1 MLGRACAGDGVI
13 RGPDEPEPRWANA
26 LHCPYA
32 SDGASYPPF
41 SPESEARV
49 RRALRL
55 LPLPLSI
62 AICLPAMADEKPLNW
77 GLCPVADVLPV
88 FEEAPKADKDAA
100 ATRDQ
105 QPTDIEGN
113 QLFGT
118 ATVPQYQGNVTLKR
132 GDQFLGTDHLS
143 FDTESGNY
151 IAEGN
156 VRYQDSSFRMVAQ
169 RAEGNQESDTHKISD
184 IQYQLVDRRGH
195 GGAESVDLQGAVGQ
209 MHRSTYTTCDPSQ
222 PIWKL
227 SAPQIEV
234 DNDEGFGTARN
245 AVLRIGKVPVL
256 WAPYFKFPIDDRRQ
270 TGLLYPEIGL
280 SGRNGFDYAQPI
292 YFNLAPNYDDTLTPR
307 YMSKRG
313 FMLDNEFR
321 YLYDGGRGELQTA
334 YLPNDKLRDKDRGQ
348 VQYEGYHNIN
358 THWQARANLAWVSD
372 ERYMEDFSSK
382 LIGVTT
388 STLQSQ
394 IGIYG
399 TGETWTAGLMAD
411 RWQLTD
417 YTLTE
422 ASLPYARQPRAFFTW
437 DKPVLSWL
445 ETGVYAEAVRFTHD
459 DVDQKIIDADGEYVR
474 NGVVTPY
481 FNGSRLDVKP
491 YVTLPFAGAAWY
503 VTPTLAYRYTGYEL
517 DRGLAQQTRL
527 QALRDAGIDP
537 ATATPEQLLG
547 DTSPHRSMPIV
558 SLDAGMFFDRE
569 TEIGGKSFLHTLEP
583 RLFYLRTPYRDQSD
597 LPIFDTRDFTFSWG
611 QLFRDSRYTG
621 ADRQND
627 ANQLTM
633 ALSTRFID
641 QDTGRERFSG
651 SIGQI
656 LYFDDSRVTLP
667 NQAAVVEQGKSAW
680 IADANY
686 AINDRWNLGATYQW
700 DPKLKRE
707 DLASVRARY
716 LMSNDGIVNL
726 TYRYRVAPGA
736 SANATKAERTLLE
749 QADLSFLYPI
759 NERWS
764 LVGRYYY
771 SIQDKEPLE
780 IIGGVQWDSCCLA
793 VRALARRYVR
803 NREGEMNNSFQIEF
817 VLKGLSSIGQNTD
830 RTLRRAILGY
840 YRDDLYLVPPSN
852 TGAARD
858 DYDPNQIP

>member
-1 MLGRACAGDGVI
+1 M
-13 RGPDEPEPRWANA
+13 
-26 LHCPYA
+26 
-32 SDGASYPPF
+32 
-41 SPESEARV
+41 

-62 AICLPAMADEKPLNW
+62 AICLPALADDKPVNW
-77 GLCPVADVLPV
+77 GLCPVTDVLPV
-88 FEEAPKADKDAA
+88 FDDAPKADKAAA

-105 QPTDIEGN
+105 QPTDIEGD
-113 QLFGT
+113 QLTGT
-118 ATVPQYQGNVTLKR
+118 SVVPNYQGNVALKR
-132 GDQFLGTDHLS
+132 GDQFLGTDNLS

-156 VRYQDSSFRMVAQ
+156 VRYQDSSIRMKAR

-184 IQYQLVDRRGH
+184 IQYQLVSRRGN
-195 GGAESVDLQGAVGQ
+195 GGAESIDLQGAVGQ

-222 PIWKL
+222 PVWKL

-234 DNDEGFGTARN
+234 DNDAGFGTARN
-245 AVLRIGKVPVL
+245 AVLRIGKVPIL

-270 TGLLYPEIGL
+270 TGLLYPQVGL
-280 SGRNGFDYAQPI
+280 SGRNGFDYTQPI
-292 YFNLAPNYDDTLTPR
+292 YLNLAPNFDDALMPR

-321 YLYDGGRGELQTA
+321 YLYDGGRGELLTA
-334 YLPNDKLRDKDRGQ
+334 YLPNDKLRDKDRGR
-348 VQYEGYHNIN
+348 VEFSGYHNIN
-358 THWQARANLAWVSD
+358 ANWQARASLAWVSD
-372 ERYMEDFSSK
+372 ERYLEDFSNR
-382 LIGVTT
+382 LLGVTT
-388 STLQSQ
+388 SNLQSQ

-399 TGETWTAGLMAD
+399 TGENWTGGLMAD
-411 RWQLTD
+411 YWQLTD

-422 ASLPYARQPRAFFTW
+422 ASLPYARQPRLFVNW
-437 DKPVLSWL
+437 DKPLLPWL
-445 ETGVYAEAVRFTHD
+445 ETGVYAEAVNFTHL
-459 DVDQKIIDADGEYVR
+459 DVHEKFGADQEYERTGVSRSMDG
-474 NGVVTPY
+474 
-481 FNGSRLDVKP
+481 GSRLDVKP
-491 YVTLPFAGAAWY
+491 YVSMPFSGAAWY
-503 VTPTLAYRYTGYEL
+503 VTPTLAYRYTGYDLE
-517 DRGLAQQTRL
+517 RGLADSIRRSQL
-527 QALRDAGIDP
+527 
-537 ATATPEQLLG
+537 TPEQLAVATPDQLRG
-547 DTSPHRSMPIV
+547 NTSPSRSLPIGTI
-558 SLDAGMFFDRE
+558 DAGLFFDRE
-569 TEIGGKSFLHTLEP
+569 TKIGDTRFLHTLEP

-597 LPIFDTRDFTFSWG
+597 LPVFDTRDFTFSWG
-611 QLFRDSRYTG
+611 QLFRDSRYSG

-633 ALSTRFID
+633 AVSTRFID
-641 QDTGRERFSG
+641 QDTGKERFSG

-656 LYFDDSRVTLP
+656 LYFDDSRVTLNSSETP
-667 NQAAVVEQGKSAW
+667 VEQGKSAW
-680 IADANY
+680 IADTNY
-686 AINDRWNLGATYQW
+686 MINDRWTLGATYQW
-700 DPKLKRE
+700 DPKYKRE

-726 TYRYRVAPGA
+726 TYRSRLNPQA
-736 SANATKAERTLLE
+736 STTATRRDRTLLE
-749 QADLSFLYPI
+749 QADLSFLYPL

-771 SIQDKEPLE
+771 SIQDRAPLE

-793 VRALARRYVR
+793 VRAIARRYVR
-803 NREGEMNNSFQIEF
+803 NREGELNNSFQIEF

>member
-1 MLGRACAGDGVI
+1 M
-13 RGPDEPEPRWANA
+13 
-26 LHCPYA
+26 
-32 SDGASYPPF
+32 
-41 SPESEARV
+41 

-62 AICLPAMADEKPLNW
+62 AICLPALADEKPVSW
-77 GLCPVADVLPV
+77 GLCPATDVLPV
-88 FEEAPKADKDAA
+88 FNDAPQADKAAA

-105 QPTDIEGN
+105 QPTDIEGD
-113 QLFGT
+113 QLTGT
-118 ATVPQYQGNVTLKR
+118 STVPQYQGNVALKR

-156 VRYQDSSFRMVAQ
+156 VRYQDSSIRMVAK
-169 RAEGNQESDTHKISD
+169 RAEGNQEADTHKISD
-184 IQYQLVDRRGH
+184 IQYQLVSRRGN
-195 GGAESVDLQGAVGQ
+195 GGAESIDLQGAVGQ

-222 PIWKL
+222 PVWKL

-270 TGLLYPEIGL
+270 TGLLYPQLGL
-280 SGRNGFDYAQPI
+280 SGRNGFDYTQPI
-292 YFNLAPNYDDTLTPR
+292 YLNLAPNYDDTLMPR

-321 YLYDGGRGELQTA
+321 YLYDGGRGELLTA
-334 YLPNDKLRDKDRGQ
+334 YLPNDKLRDKDRGR
-348 VQYEGYHNIN
+348 VEYTGYHNVN
-358 THWQARANLAWVSD
+358 AQWQARASLAWVSD
-372 ERYMEDFSSK
+372 ERYVEDFSNR
-382 LIGVTT
+382 LLGVTT
-388 STLQSQ
+388 SNLQSQ

-399 TGETWTAGLMAD
+399 TGENWTGGLMAD
-411 RWQLTD
+411 YWQLTD

-422 ASLPYARQPRAFFTW
+422 DALPYARQPRAFFTW
-437 DKPVLSWL
+437 DKPLLPWL
-445 ETGVYAEAVRFTHD
+445 EAGVYAEAVRFTHD
-459 DVDQKIIDADGEYVR
+459 DNRRKIIDADGEYIR
-474 NGVVTPY
+474 SGVVDPR
-481 FNGSRLDVKP
+481 FNGSRLDIKP
-491 YVTLPFAGAAWY
+491 YVSMPFSGAAWY
-503 VTPTLAYRYTGYEL
+503 VTPTVAWRYTAYDLE
-517 DRGLAQQTRL
+517 RGLADDIRRSQLTPEQL
-527 QALRDAGIDP
+527 AV
-537 ATATPEQLLG
+537 ATPEQLRG
-547 DTSPHRSMPIV
+547 NTSPSRSLPIGTI
-558 SLDAGMFFDRE
+558 DAGLFFDRE
-569 TEIGGKSFLHTLEP
+569 TTIGGTRFLHTLEP

-597 LPIFDTRDFTFSWG
+597 LPVFDTRDFTFSWG
-611 QLFRDSRYTG
+611 QLFRDSRYSG

-641 QDTGRERFSG
+641 QETGKERFSG

-656 LYFDDSRVTLP
+656 LYFDDSRVTLNSSETP
-667 NQAAVVEQGKSAW
+667 VEKGKSAW
-680 IADANY
+680 VADGNY
-686 AINDRWNLGATYQW
+686 AINDRWTLGATYQW
-700 DPKLKRE
+700 DPKYKRE

-716 LMSNDGIVNL
+716 LMSNDGIINL
-726 TYRYRVAPGA
+726 SYRSRLNPQA
-736 SANATKAERTLLE
+736 SNTTTRFDRTLLE

-771 SIQDKEPLE
+771 SIKDSAPLE

-793 VRALARRYVR
+793 VRAVARRYVR
-803 NREGEMNNSFQIEF
+803 NREGDLNNSFQIEF

-852 TGAARD
+852 TGASRD

>member
-1 MLGRACAGDGVI
+1 
-13 RGPDEPEPRWANA
+13 
-26 LHCPYA
+26 
-32 SDGASYPPF
+32 
-41 SPESEARV
+41 
-49 RRALRL
+49 
-55 LPLPLSI
+55 
-62 AICLPAMADEKPLNW
+62 MADDKPLNW
-77 GLCPVADVLPV
+77 GLCPVTDVLPA
-88 FEEAPKADKDAA
+88 FEEAPPADKETA

-118 ATVPQYQGNVTLKR
+118 TTVPQYQGDVTLKR

-151 IAEGN
+151 VAEGN
-156 VRYQDSSFRMVAQ
+156 VRYQDSSIRMVAQ

-184 IQYQLVDRRGH
+184 IQYQLVSRRGH
-195 GGAESVDLQGAVGQ
+195 GDADSIDLQGAVGQ

-245 AVLRIGKVPVL
+245 AVLRIGRVPVL

-270 TGLLYPEIGL
+270 TGLLYPELGL

-348 VQYEGYHNIN
+348 VQYQGYHNIN
-358 THWQARANLAWVSD
+358 RNWQARASMAWVSD

-394 IGIYG
+394 IGVYG
-399 TGETWTAGLMAD
+399 TGENWSGGLMAD
-411 RWQLTD
+411 YWQLTD

-422 ASLPYARQPRAFFTW
+422 ASLPYARQPRAFFNW
-437 DKPVLSWL
+437 DKPLLPWL
-445 ETGVYAEAVRFTHD
+445 ETGVYAEAVHFTHD
-459 DVDQKIIDADGEYVR
+459 DVPLKELLPDGDYVR
-474 NGVVTPY
+474 TGQVTPY

-491 YVTLPFAGAAWY
+491 YVSLPFAGAAWY

-517 DRGLAQQTRL
+517 DRGLADQTRL
-527 QALRDAGIDP
+527 LALRDAGITNP
-537 ATATPEQLLG
+537 TPEQLVG
-547 DTSPHRSMPIV
+547 DTSPHRAMPIA
-558 SLDAGMFFDRE
+558 SLDAGLFFDRE
-569 TEIGGKSFLHTLEP
+569 TEIGGKSYLHTLEP

-641 QDTGRERFSG
+641 QTTGRERFSG

-656 LYFDDSRVTLP
+656 LYFDDSRVSVP
-667 NQAAVVEQGKSAW
+667 GVASQVEKGKSAW

-700 DPKLKRE
+700 DPKYKRQ

-716 LMSNDGIVNL
+716 LMSNDGIVNIS
-726 TYRYRVAPGA
+726 YRYRVNAAAPLDA
-736 SANATKAERTLLE
+736 SKKDRTLLE

-771 SIQDKEPLE
+771 SIQDNSPLE

-852 TGAARD
+852 TGADRD
-858 DYDPNQIP
+858 DYDPNEIP

>member
-1 MLGRACAGDGVI
+1 M
-13 RGPDEPEPRWANA
+13 
-26 LHCPYA
+26 
-32 SDGASYPPF
+32 
-41 SPESEARV
+41 

-62 AICLPAMADEKPLNW
+62 AICLPALADDKPVNW
-77 GLCPVADVLPV
+77 GLCPVTDVLPV
-88 FEEAPKADKDAA
+88 FDDAPKADKAAA

-105 QPTDIEGN
+105 QPTDIEGD
-113 QLFGT
+113 QLTGT
-118 ATVPQYQGNVTLKR
+118 SVVPNYQGNVALKR
-132 GDQFLGTDHLS
+132 GDQFLGTDNLS

-156 VRYQDSSFRMVAQ
+156 VRYQDSSIRMKAR

-184 IQYQLVDRRGH
+184 IQYQLVSRRGN
-195 GGAESVDLQGAVGQ
+195 GGAESIDLQGAVGQ

-222 PIWKL
+222 PVWKL

-234 DNDEGFGTARN
+234 DNDAGFGTARN
-245 AVLRIGKVPVL
+245 AVLRIGKVPIL

-270 TGLLYPEIGL
+270 TGLLYPQVGL
-280 SGRNGFDYAQPI
+280 SGRNGFDYTQPI
-292 YFNLAPNYDDTLTPR
+292 YLNLAPNFDDTLMPR

-321 YLYDGGRGELQTA
+321 YLYDGGRGELLTA
-334 YLPNDKLRDKDRGQ
+334 YLPNDKLRDKDRGR
-348 VQYEGYHNIN
+348 VEFSGYHNIN
-358 THWQARANLAWVSD
+358 ANWQARASLAWVSD
-372 ERYMEDFSSK
+372 ERYLEDFSNR
-382 LIGVTT
+382 LLGVTT
-388 STLQSQ
+388 SNLQSQ

-399 TGETWTAGLMAD
+399 TGENWTGGLMAD
-411 RWQLTD
+411 YWQLTD

-422 ASLPYARQPRAFFTW
+422 ASLPYARQPRLFVNW
-437 DKPVLSWL
+437 DKPLLPWL
-445 ETGVYAEAVRFTHD
+445 ETGVYAEAVNFTHL
-459 DVDQKIIDADGEYVR
+459 DVHEKFGADQEYERTGVSRSMDG
-474 NGVVTPY
+474 
-481 FNGSRLDVKP
+481 GSRLDVKP
-491 YVTLPFAGAAWY
+491 YVSMPFSGAAWY
-503 VTPTLAYRYTGYEL
+503 VTPTLAYRYTGYDLE
-517 DRGLAQQTRL
+517 RGLADDIRRQNL
-527 QALRDAGIDP
+527 IAAGIDP
-537 ATATPEQLLG
+537 ATATPDQLRG
-547 DTSPHRSMPIV
+547 NTSPSRSLPIGTI
-558 SLDAGMFFDRE
+558 DAGLFFDRE
-569 TEIGGKSFLHTLEP
+569 TKIGDTRFLHTLEP

-597 LPIFDTRDFTFSWG
+597 LPVFDTRDFTFSWG
-611 QLFRDSRYTG
+611 QLFRDSRYSG

-633 ALSTRFID
+633 AVSTRFID
-641 QDTGRERFSG
+641 QDTGKERFSG

-656 LYFDDSRVTLP
+656 LYFDDSRVTLNSSETP
-667 NQAAVVEQGKSAW
+667 VEQGKTAW
-680 IADANY
+680 IADTNY
-686 AINDRWNLGATYQW
+686 MINDRWTLGATYQW
-700 DPKLKRE
+700 DPKYKRE

-726 TYRYRVAPGA
+726 TYRSRLNPQA
-736 SANATKAERTLLE
+736 STTATRRDRTLLE
-749 QADLSFLYPI
+749 QADLSFLYPL

-771 SIQDKEPLE
+771 SIQDRAPLE

-793 VRALARRYVR
+793 VRAIARRYVR
-803 NREGEMNNSFQIEF
+803 NREGELNNSFQIEF

>member
-1 MLGRACAGDGVI
+1 
-13 RGPDEPEPRWANA
+13 
-26 LHCPYA
+26 
-32 SDGASYPPF
+32 
-41 SPESEARV
+41 V

-62 AICLPAMADEKPLNW
+62 AICLPALADDKPVNW
-77 GLCPVADVLPV
+77 GLCPVTDVLPV
-88 FEEAPKADKDAA
+88 FDDAPKADKAAA

-105 QPTDIEGN
+105 QPTDIEGD
-113 QLFGT
+113 QLTGT
-118 ATVPQYQGNVTLKR
+118 SVVPNYQGNVALKR
-132 GDQFLGTDHLS
+132 GDQFLGTDNLS

-156 VRYQDSSFRMVAQ
+156 VRYQDSSIRMKAR

-184 IQYQLVDRRGH
+184 IQYQLVSRRGN
-195 GGAESVDLQGAVGQ
+195 GGAESIDLQGAVGQ

-222 PIWKL
+222 PVWKL

-234 DNDEGFGTARN
+234 DNDAGFGTARN

-270 TGLLYPEIGL
+270 TGLLYPQIGL
-280 SGRNGFDYAQPI
+280 SGRNGFDYTQPI
-292 YFNLAPNYDDTLTPR
+292 YLNLAPNFDDTLMPR

-321 YLYDGGRGELQTA
+321 YLYDGGRGELLTA
-334 YLPNDKLRDKDRGQ
+334 YLPNDKLRDKDRGR
-348 VQYEGYHNIN
+348 VEFSGYHNIN
-358 THWQARANLAWVSD
+358 ANWQARASLAWVSD
-372 ERYMEDFSSK
+372 ERYLEDFSNR
-382 LIGVTT
+382 LLGVTT
-388 STLQSQ
+388 SNLQSQ
-394 IGIYG
+394 IGLYG
-399 TGETWTAGLMAD
+399 TGENWTGGLMAD
-411 RWQLTD
+411 YWQLTD

-422 ASLPYARQPRAFFTW
+422 SSLPYARQPRLFVNW
-437 DKPVLSWL
+437 DKPLLPWL
-445 ETGVYAEAVRFTHD
+445 ETGVYAEAVNFTHL
-459 DVDQKIIDADGEYVR
+459 DVHEKFGADQEYERTGVSRSMDG
-474 NGVVTPY
+474 
-481 FNGSRLDVKP
+481 GSRLDVKP
-491 YVTLPFAGAAWY
+491 YVSMPFSGAAWY
-503 VTPTLAYRYTGYEL
+503 VTPTLAYRYTAYDLE
-517 DRGLAQQTRL
+517 RGLADSIRRQNL
-527 QALRDAGIDP
+527 IAAGIDP
-537 ATATPEQLLG
+537 ATATADQLRG
-547 DTSPHRSMPIV
+547 NTSPSRSLPIGTI
-558 SLDAGMFFDRE
+558 DAGLFFDRE
-569 TEIGGKSFLHTLEP
+569 TTIGDTRFLHTLEP

-597 LPIFDTRDFTFSWG
+597 LPVFDTRDFTFSWG
-611 QLFRDSRYTG
+611 QLFRDSRYSG

-627 ANQLTM
+627 ANQLTL

-641 QDTGRERFSG
+641 QDTGKERFSG

-656 LYFDDSRVTLP
+656 LYFDDSRVTLNSVETP
-667 NQAAVVEQGKSAW
+667 VEQGKSAW
-680 IADANY
+680 IADTNY
-686 AINDRWNLGATYQW
+686 MINDRWTLGATYQW
-700 DPKLKRE
+700 DPKYKRE

-726 TYRYRVAPGA
+726 TYRSRLNPQA
-736 SANATKAERTLLE
+736 STTATRRDRTLLE
-749 QADLSFLYPI
+749 QADLSFLYPL

-771 SIQDKEPLE
+771 SIQDRAPLE

-793 VRALARRYVR
+793 VRAIARRYVR
-803 NREGEMNNSFQIEF
+803 NREGELNNSFQIEF

>member
-1 MLGRACAGDGVI
+1 
-13 RGPDEPEPRWANA
+13 
-26 LHCPYA
+26 
-32 SDGASYPPF
+32 
-41 SPESEARV
+41 
-49 RRALRL
+49 
-55 LPLPLSI
+55 
-62 AICLPAMADEKPLNW
+62 MADEKPVNW
-77 GLCPVADVLPV
+77 GLCPVTDVLPA
-88 FEEAPKADKDAA
+88 FQDAPAADKAA
-100 ATRDQ
+100 AETRDQ
-105 QPTDIEGN
+105 QPTDIEGDT
-113 QLFGT
+113 LSGT
-118 ATVPQYQGNVTLKR
+118 STVPQYQGNVALKR

-156 VRYQDSSFRMVAQ
+156 VRYQDASIRMTAK
-169 RAEGNQESDTHKISD
+169 RAEGNQEADTHKISD
-184 IQYQLVDRRGH
+184 IQYQLVSRRGH
-195 GGAESVDLQGAVGQ
+195 GGADSIDLQGSVGQ

-222 PIWKL
+222 PVWKL

-270 TGLLYPEIGL
+270 TGLLYPQLGL

-313 FMLDNEFR
+313 LMLDNEFR

-348 VQYEGYHNIN
+348 VEYQGYHNLN
-358 THWQARANLAWVSD
+358 PTWQARANIAWVTD
-372 ERYMEDFSSK
+372 ERYTEDFSSK
-382 LIGVTT
+382 LLGVTT
-388 STLQSQ
+388 TVLQSQ
-394 IGIYG
+394 VGIYG
-399 TGETWTAGLMAD
+399 TGENWSGGLMAD
-411 RWQLTD
+411 YWQLTD

-422 ASLPYARQPRAFFTW
+422 ASLPYARQPRLFGTW
-437 DKPVLSWL
+437 DEPLLPWL
-445 ETGVYAEAVRFTHD
+445 EVGVYAEAVHFTHD
-459 DVDQKIIDADGEYVR
+459 DVDGKWGIEQDFAP

-481 FNGSRLDVKP
+481 YNGSRVDIKP
-491 YVTLPFAGAAWY
+491 YVSLPFAGASWY

-517 DRGLAQQTRL
+517 DRGLADQTRL
-527 QALRDAGIDP
+527 QAIYTAGLNP
-537 ATATPEQLLG
+537 ATMTPEELRG
-547 DTSPHRSMPIV
+547 NTSPHRSVPIA

-569 TEIGGKSFLHTLEP
+569 TTIGGKGYLHTLEP

-641 QDTGRERFSG
+641 QTTGRERFSG

-667 NQAAVVEQGKSAW
+667 YQAAQIEQGKSAW

-700 DPKLKRE
+700 DPKYKRE

-726 TYRYRVAPGA
+726 TYRHRLNSAAPA
-736 SANATKAERTLLE
+736 TATKEERTLLE
-749 QADLSFLYPI
+749 QVDLSFLYPI
-759 NERWS
+759 NATWS
-764 LVGRYYY
+764 VVGRYYY
-771 SIQDKEPLE
+771 SLEDKAPLE

-803 NREGEMNNSFQIEF
+803 NREGELNNSFQIEF

-840 YRDDLYLVPPSN
+840 YRDDLYLVPPST
-852 TGAARD
+852 TGAPTRD
-858 DYDPNQIP
+858 DYDPNLIP

>member
-1 MLGRACAGDGVI
+1 M
-13 RGPDEPEPRWANA
+13 
-26 LHCPYA
+26 
-32 SDGASYPPF
+32 
-41 SPESEARV
+41 

-62 AICLPAMADEKPLNW
+62 AICLPALADDKPVNW
-77 GLCPVADVLPV
+77 GLCPVTDVLPV
-88 FEEAPKADKDAA
+88 FDDAPKADKAAA

-105 QPTDIEGN
+105 QPTDIEGD
-113 QLFGT
+113 QLTGT
-118 ATVPQYQGNVTLKR
+118 SVVPNYQGNVALKR
-132 GDQFLGTDHLS
+132 GDQFLGTDNLS

-156 VRYQDSSFRMVAQ
+156 VRYQDSSIRMKAR

-184 IQYQLVDRRGH
+184 IQYQLVSRRGN
-195 GGAESVDLQGAVGQ
+195 GGAESIDLQGAVGQ

-222 PIWKL
+222 PVWKL

-234 DNDEGFGTARN
+234 DNDAGFGTARN

-270 TGLLYPEIGL
+270 TGLLYPQIGL
-280 SGRNGFDYAQPI
+280 SGRNGFDYTQPI
-292 YFNLAPNYDDTLTPR
+292 YLNLAPNFDDTLMPR

-321 YLYDGGRGELQTA
+321 YLYDGGRGELLTA
-334 YLPNDKLRDKDRGQ
+334 YLPNDKLRDKDRGR
-348 VQYEGYHNIN
+348 VEFSGYHNIN
-358 THWQARANLAWVSD
+358 ANWQARASLAWVSD
-372 ERYMEDFSSK
+372 ERYLEDFSNR
-382 LIGVTT
+382 LLGVTT
-388 STLQSQ
+388 SNLQSQ
-394 IGIYG
+394 IGLYG
-399 TGETWTAGLMAD
+399 TGENWTGGLMAD
-411 RWQLTD
+411 YWQLTD

-422 ASLPYARQPRAFFTW
+422 SSLPYARQPRLFVNW
-437 DKPVLSWL
+437 DKPLLPWL
-445 ETGVYAEAVRFTHD
+445 ETGVYAEAVNFTHL
-459 DVDQKIIDADGEYVR
+459 DVHEKFGADQEYERTGVSRSMDG
-474 NGVVTPY
+474 
-481 FNGSRLDVKP
+481 GSRLDVKP
-491 YVTLPFAGAAWY
+491 YVSMPFSGAAWY
-503 VTPTLAYRYTGYEL
+503 VTPTLAYRYTGYDLE
-517 DRGLAQQTRL
+517 RGLADSIRRNQL
-527 QALRDAGIDP
+527 
-537 ATATPEQLLG
+537 TPEQLAVATPDQLRG
-547 DTSPHRSMPIV
+547 NTSPSRSLPIGTI
-558 SLDAGMFFDRE
+558 DAGLFFDRE
-569 TEIGGKSFLHTLEP
+569 TTIGDTRFLHTLEP

-597 LPIFDTRDFTFSWG
+597 LPVFDTRDFTFSWG
-611 QLFRDSRYTG
+611 QLFRDSRYSG

-627 ANQLTM
+627 ANQLTL

-641 QDTGRERFSG
+641 QDTGKERFSG

-656 LYFDDSRVTLP
+656 LYFDDSRVTLNSVETP
-667 NQAAVVEQGKSAW
+667 VEQGKSAW
-680 IADANY
+680 IADTNY
-686 AINDRWNLGATYQW
+686 MINDRWTLGATYQW
-700 DPKLKRE
+700 DPKYKRE

-726 TYRYRVAPGA
+726 TYRSRLNPQA
-736 SANATKAERTLLE
+736 STTATRRDRTLLE
-749 QADLSFLYPI
+749 QADLSFLYPL

-771 SIQDKEPLE
+771 SIQDRAPLE

-793 VRALARRYVR
+793 VRAIARRYVR
-803 NREGEMNNSFQIEF
+803 NREGELNNSFQIEF

>member
-1 MLGRACAGDGVI
+1 M
-13 RGPDEPEPRWANA
+13 
-26 LHCPYA
+26 
-32 SDGASYPPF
+32 
-41 SPESEARV
+41 

-62 AICLPAMADEKPLNW
+62 AICLPALADDKPVNW
-77 GLCPVADVLPV
+77 GLCPVTDVLPV
-88 FEEAPKADKDAA
+88 FDDAPKADKAAA

-105 QPTDIEGN
+105 QPTDIEGD
-113 QLFGT
+113 QLTGT
-118 ATVPQYQGNVTLKR
+118 SVVPNYQGNVALKR
-132 GDQFLGTDHLS
+132 GDQFLGTDNLS

-156 VRYQDSSFRMVAQ
+156 VRYQDSSIRMKAK

-184 IQYQLVDRRGH
+184 IQYQLVSRRGN
-195 GGAESVDLQGAVGQ
+195 GGAESIDLQGAVGQ

-222 PIWKL
+222 PVWKL

-234 DNDEGFGTARN
+234 DNDAGFGTARN

-270 TGLLYPEIGL
+270 TGLLYPQVGL
-280 SGRNGFDYAQPI
+280 SGRNGFDYTQPI
-292 YFNLAPNYDDTLTPR
+292 YLNLAPNFDDTLMPR

-321 YLYDGGRGELQTA
+321 YLYDGGRGELLTA
-334 YLPNDKLRDKDRGQ
+334 YLPNDKLRDKDRGR
-348 VQYEGYHNIN
+348 VEFGGYHNIN
-358 THWQARANLAWVSD
+358 ANWQARASLAWVSD
-372 ERYMEDFSSK
+372 ERYLEDFSNR
-382 LIGVTT
+382 LLGVTT
-388 STLQSQ
+388 SNLQSQ

-399 TGETWTAGLMAD
+399 TGENWTGGLMAD
-411 RWQLTD
+411 YWQLTD

-422 ASLPYARQPRAFFTW
+422 SSLPYARQPRLFVNW
-437 DKPVLSWL
+437 DKPLLPWL
-445 ETGVYAEAVRFTHD
+445 ETGVYAEAVNFTHL
-459 DVDQKIIDADGEYVR
+459 DVHGKIIDAEGEYVR
-474 NGVVTPY
+474 DGLPPTRMDG
-481 FNGSRLDVKP
+481 GSRIDIKP
-491 YVTLPFAGAAWY
+491 YVSMPFSGAAWY
-503 VTPTLAYRYTGYEL
+503 VTPTLAYRYTGYDLE
-517 DRGLAQQTRL
+517 RGLADSIRRSQL
-527 QALRDAGIDP
+527 
-537 ATATPEQLLG
+537 TPEQLAVATPDQLRG
-547 DTSPHRSMPIV
+547 NTSPSRSLPIGTI
-558 SLDAGMFFDRE
+558 DAGLFFDRE
-569 TEIGGKSFLHTLEP
+569 TTIGGTRFLHTLEP

-597 LPIFDTRDFTFSWG
+597 LPVFDTRDFTFSWG
-611 QLFRDSRYTG
+611 QLFRDSRYSG

-633 ALSTRFID
+633 AVSTRFID
-641 QDTGRERFSG
+641 QDSGKERFSG

-656 LYFDDSRVTLP
+656 LYFDDSRVTLNSSETP
-667 NQAAVVEQGKSAW
+667 VEQGKSAW
-680 IADANY
+680 IADTNY
-686 AINDRWNLGATYQW
+686 MINDRWTLGATYQW
-700 DPKLKRE
+700 DPKYKRE

-726 TYRYRVAPGA
+726 TYRSRLNPQA
-736 SANATKAERTLLE
+736 STTATRRDRTLLE
-749 QADLSFLYPI
+749 QADLSFLYPL

-771 SIQDKEPLE
+771 SIQDRAPLE

-793 VRALARRYVR
+793 VRAIARRYVR
-803 NREGEMNNSFQIEF
+803 NREGELNNSFQIEF

>member
-1 MLGRACAGDGVI
+1 M
-13 RGPDEPEPRWANA
+13 
-26 LHCPYA
+26 
-32 SDGASYPPF
+32 
-41 SPESEARV
+41 

-62 AICLPAMADEKPLNW
+62 AICLPALADDKPVNW
-77 GLCPVADVLPV
+77 GLCPVTDVLPV
-88 FEEAPKADKDAA
+88 FDDAPKADKAAA

-105 QPTDIEGN
+105 QPTDIEGD
-113 QLFGT
+113 QLTGT
-118 ATVPQYQGNVTLKR
+118 SVVPNYQGNVALKR
-132 GDQFLGTDHLS
+132 GDQFLGTDNLS

-156 VRYQDSSFRMVAQ
+156 VRYQDSSIRMKAK

-184 IQYQLVDRRGH
+184 IQYQLVSRRGN
-195 GGAESVDLQGAVGQ
+195 GGAESIDLQGAVGQ

-222 PIWKL
+222 PVWKL

-234 DNDEGFGTARN
+234 DNDAGFGTARN

-270 TGLLYPEIGL
+270 TGLLYPQVGL
-280 SGRNGFDYAQPI
+280 SGRNGFDYTQPI
-292 YFNLAPNYDDTLTPR
+292 YLNLAPNFDDTLMPR

-321 YLYDGGRGELQTA
+321 YLYDGGRGELLTA
-334 YLPNDKLRDKDRGQ
+334 YLPNDKLRDKDRGR
-348 VQYEGYHNIN
+348 VEFGGYHNIN
-358 THWQARANLAWVSD
+358 ANWQARASLAWVSD
-372 ERYMEDFSSK
+372 ERYLEDFSNR
-382 LIGVTT
+382 LLGVTT
-388 STLQSQ
+388 SNLQSQ

-399 TGETWTAGLMAD
+399 TGENWTGGLMAD
-411 RWQLTD
+411 YWQLTD

-422 ASLPYARQPRAFFTW
+422 ASLPYARQPRLFVNW
-437 DKPVLSWL
+437 DKPLLPWL
-445 ETGVYAEAVRFTHD
+445 ETGVYAEAVNFTHL
-459 DVDQKIIDADGEYVR
+459 DVHEKFGADQEYERTGVSRSMDG
-474 NGVVTPY
+474 
-481 FNGSRLDVKP
+481 GSRLDVKP
-491 YVTLPFAGAAWY
+491 YVSMPFSGAAWY
-503 VTPTLAYRYTGYEL
+503 VTPTLAYRYTGYDLE
-517 DRGLAQQTRL
+517 RGLADSIRRSQL
-527 QALRDAGIDP
+527 
-537 ATATPEQLLG
+537 TPEQLAVATPDQLRG
-547 DTSPHRSMPIV
+547 NTSPSRSLPIGTI
-558 SLDAGMFFDRE
+558 DAGLFFDRE
-569 TEIGGKSFLHTLEP
+569 TTIGDTRFLHTLEP

-597 LPIFDTRDFTFSWG
+597 LPVFDTRDFTFSWG
-611 QLFRDSRYTG
+611 QLFRDSRYSG

-633 ALSTRFID
+633 AVSTRFID
-641 QDTGRERFSG
+641 QDTGKERFSG

-656 LYFDDSRVTLP
+656 LYFDDSRVTLNSSETP
-667 NQAAVVEQGKSAW
+667 VEQGKSAW
-680 IADANY
+680 IADTNY
-686 AINDRWNLGATYQW
+686 MINDRWTLGATYQW
-700 DPKLKRE
+700 DPKYKRE

-726 TYRYRVAPGA
+726 TYRSRLNPQA
-736 SANATKAERTLLE
+736 STTATRRDRTLLE
-749 QADLSFLYPI
+749 QADLSFLYPL

-771 SIQDKEPLE
+771 SIQDRAPLE

-793 VRALARRYVR
+793 VRAIARRYVR
-803 NREGEMNNSFQIEF
+803 NREGELNNSFQIEF

>member
-1 MLGRACAGDGVI
+1 M
-13 RGPDEPEPRWANA
+13 
-26 LHCPYA
+26 
-32 SDGASYPPF
+32 
-41 SPESEARV
+41 

-62 AICLPAMADEKPLNW
+62 AICLPALADDKPVNW
-77 GLCPVADVLPV
+77 GLCPVTDVLPV
-88 FEEAPKADKDAA
+88 FDDAPKADKAAA

-105 QPTDIEGN
+105 QPTDIEGD
-113 QLFGT
+113 QLTGT
-118 ATVPQYQGNVTLKR
+118 SVVPNYQGNVALKR
-132 GDQFLGTDHLS
+132 GDQFLGTDNLS

-151 IAEGN
+151 VAEGN
-156 VRYQDSSFRMVAQ
+156 VRYQDSSIRMKAR

-184 IQYQLVDRRGH
+184 IQYQLVSRRGN
-195 GGAESVDLQGAVGQ
+195 GGAESIDLQGAVGQ

-222 PIWKL
+222 PVWKL

-234 DNDEGFGTARN
+234 DNDAGFGTARN

-270 TGLLYPEIGL
+270 TGLLYPQIGL
-280 SGRNGFDYAQPI
+280 SGRNGFDYTQPI
-292 YFNLAPNYDDTLTPR
+292 YLNLAPNFDDTLMPR

-321 YLYDGGRGELQTA
+321 YLYDGGRGELLTA
-334 YLPNDKLRDKDRGQ
+334 YLPNDKLRDKDRGR
-348 VQYEGYHNIN
+348 VEFGGYHNIN
-358 THWQARANLAWVSD
+358 ANWQARASLAWVSD
-372 ERYMEDFSSK
+372 ERYLEDFSNK
-382 LIGVTT
+382 LLGVTT
-388 STLQSQ
+388 SNLQSQ

-399 TGETWTAGLMAD
+399 TGENWTGGLMAD
-411 RWQLTD
+411 YWQLTD

-422 ASLPYARQPRAFFTW
+422 TSLPYARQPRLFVNW
-437 DKPVLSWL
+437 DKPLLPWL
-445 ETGVYAEAVRFTHD
+445 ETGVYAEAVNFTHL
-459 DVDQKIIDADGEYVR
+459 DVHEKFGVEQEYERTGVSRAVDG
-474 NGVVTPY
+474 
-481 FNGSRLDVKP
+481 GSRLDVKP
-491 YVTLPFAGAAWY
+491 YVSMPFSGAAWY
-503 VTPTLAYRYTGYEL
+503 VTPTLAYRYTGYDLE
-517 DRGLAQQTRL
+517 RGLADDIRRQNL
-527 QALRDAGIDP
+527 VAAGIDP
-537 ATATPEQLLG
+537 ATATPEQLRG
-547 DTSPHRSMPIV
+547 NTSPSRSLPIGTI
-558 SLDAGMFFDRE
+558 DAGLFFDRE
-569 TEIGGKSFLHTLEP
+569 TTIGDTRFLHTLEP
-583 RLFYLRTPYRDQSD
+583 RLFYLRTPYRDQSE
-597 LPIFDTRDFTFSWG
+597 LPVFDTRDFTFSWG
-611 QLFRDSRYTG
+611 QLFRDSRYSG

-641 QDTGRERFSG
+641 QDTGKERFSG

-656 LYFDDSRVTLP
+656 LYFDDSRVTLNRGETP
-667 NQAAVVEQGKSAW
+667 VEQGKSAW
-680 IADANY
+680 IADTNY
-686 AINDRWNLGATYQW
+686 MINDRWTLGATYQW
-700 DPKLKRE
+700 DPKYKRE

-726 TYRYRVAPGA
+726 TYRSRLNPQA
-736 SANATKAERTLLE
+736 SATAARRDRTLLE
-749 QADLSFLYPI
+749 QADLSFLYPL

-771 SIQDKEPLE
+771 SIQDRAPLE

-793 VRALARRYVR
+793 VRAIARRYVR
-803 NREGEMNNSFQIEF
+803 NREGELNNSFQIEF

-858 DYDPNQIP
+858 DYDPNLIP

>member
-1 MLGRACAGDGVI
+1 M
-13 RGPDEPEPRWANA
+13 
-26 LHCPYA
+26 
-32 SDGASYPPF
+32 
-41 SPESEARV
+41 

-62 AICLPAMADEKPLNW
+62 AICLPALADDKPVNW
-77 GLCPVADVLPV
+77 GLCPVTDVLPV
-88 FEEAPKADKDAA
+88 FDDAPKADKAAA

-105 QPTDIEGN
+105 QPTDIEGD
-113 QLFGT
+113 QLTGT
-118 ATVPQYQGNVTLKR
+118 SVVPNYQGNVALKR
-132 GDQFLGTDHLS
+132 GDQFLGTDNLS
-143 FDTESGNY
+143 FDTETGNY

-156 VRYQDSSFRMVAQ
+156 VRYQDSSIRMKAR

-184 IQYQLVDRRGH
+184 IQYQLVSRRGN
-195 GGAESVDLQGAVGQ
+195 GGAESIDLQGAVGQ

-222 PIWKL
+222 PVWKL

-234 DNDEGFGTARN
+234 DNDAGFGTARN

-270 TGLLYPEIGL
+270 TGLLYPQVGL
-280 SGRNGFDYAQPI
+280 SGRNGFDYTQPI
-292 YFNLAPNYDDTLTPR
+292 YLNLAPNFDDTLMPR

-321 YLYDGGRGELQTA
+321 YLYDGGRGELLTA
-334 YLPNDKLRDKDRGQ
+334 YLPNDKLRDKDRGR
-348 VQYEGYHNIN
+348 VEFSGYHNIN
-358 THWQARANLAWVSD
+358 ANWQARANLAWVSD
-372 ERYMEDFSSK
+372 ERYLEDFSNK
-382 LIGVTT
+382 LLGVTT
-388 STLQSQ
+388 SNLQSQ

-399 TGETWTAGLMAD
+399 TGENWTGGLMAD
-411 RWQLTD
+411 YWQLTD

-422 ASLPYARQPRAFFTW
+422 ASLPYARQPRLFVNW
-437 DKPVLSWL
+437 DKPLLPWL
-445 ETGVYAEAVRFTHD
+445 ETGVYAEAVNFTHL
-459 DVDQKIIDADGEYVR
+459 DVHGKIIDAEGEYVR
-474 NGVVTPY
+474 NGLPPTRMDG
-481 FNGSRLDVKP
+481 GSRIDIKP
-491 YVTLPFAGAAWY
+491 YVSMPFSGAAWY
-503 VTPTLAYRYTGYEL
+503 VTPTLAYRYTGYDLE
-517 DRGLAQQTRL
+517 RGLADDIRRQNL
-527 QALRDAGIDP
+527 IAAGIDP
-537 ATATPEQLLG
+537 ATATPEQLRG
-547 DTSPHRSMPIV
+547 NTSPSRSLPIGTI
-558 SLDAGMFFDRE
+558 DAGLFFDRE
-569 TEIGGKSFLHTLEP
+569 TTIGDTRFLHTLEP

-597 LPIFDTRDFTFSWG
+597 LPVFDTRDFTFSWG
-611 QLFRDSRYTG
+611 QLFRDSRYSG

-633 ALSTRFID
+633 AVSTRFID
-641 QDTGRERFSG
+641 QDTGKERFSG

-656 LYFDDSRVTLP
+656 LYFDDSRVTLNSSETP
-667 NQAAVVEQGKSAW
+667 VEQGKSAW

-700 DPKLKRE
+700 DPKYKRE

-716 LMSNDGIVNL
+716 LMSNDGVVNL
-726 TYRYRVAPGA
+726 TYRHRLNPNG
-736 SANATKAERTLLE
+736 SELLE
-749 QADLSFLYPI
+749 QADLSFLYPL

-771 SIQDKEPLE
+771 SIQDRAPLE

-793 VRALARRYVR
+793 VRAIARRYVR
-803 NREGEMNNSFQIEF
+803 NREGELNNSFQIEF

>member
-1 MLGRACAGDGVI
+1 M
-13 RGPDEPEPRWANA
+13 
-26 LHCPYA
+26 
-32 SDGASYPPF
+32 
-41 SPESEARV
+41 

-62 AICLPAMADEKPLNW
+62 AICLPALADDKPVNW
-77 GLCPVADVLPV
+77 GLCPVTDVLPV
-88 FEEAPKADKDAA
+88 FDDAPKADKAAA

-105 QPTDIEGN
+105 QPTDIEGD
-113 QLFGT
+113 QLTGT
-118 ATVPQYQGNVTLKR
+118 SVVPNYQGNVALKR
-132 GDQFLGTDHLS
+132 GDQFLGTDNLS

-156 VRYQDSSFRMVAQ
+156 VRYQDSSIRMKAK

-184 IQYQLVDRRGH
+184 IQYQLVSRRGN
-195 GGAESVDLQGAVGQ
+195 GGAESIDLQGAVGQ

-222 PIWKL
+222 PVWKL

-234 DNDEGFGTARN
+234 DNDAGFGTARN

-270 TGLLYPEIGL
+270 TGLLYPQVGL
-280 SGRNGFDYAQPI
+280 SGRNGFDYTQPI
-292 YFNLAPNYDDTLTPR
+292 YLNLAPNFDDTLMPR

-321 YLYDGGRGELQTA
+321 YLYDGGRGELLTA
-334 YLPNDKLRDKDRGQ
+334 YLPNDKLRDKDRGR
-348 VQYEGYHNIN
+348 VEFSGYHNIN
-358 THWQARANLAWVSD
+358 ANWQARASLAWVSD
-372 ERYMEDFSSK
+372 ERYLEDFSNR
-382 LIGVTT
+382 LLGVTT
-388 STLQSQ
+388 SNLQSQ

-399 TGETWTAGLMAD
+399 TGENWTGGLMAD
-411 RWQLTD
+411 YWQLTD

-422 ASLPYARQPRAFFTW
+422 ASLPYARQPRLFVNW
-437 DKPVLSWL
+437 DKPLLPWL
-445 ETGVYAEAVRFTHD
+445 ETGVYAEAVNFTHL
-459 DVDQKIIDADGEYVR
+459 DVHEKFGADQEYERTGVSRSMDG
-474 NGVVTPY
+474 
-481 FNGSRLDVKP
+481 GSRLDVKP
-491 YVTLPFAGAAWY
+491 YVSMPFSGAAWY
-503 VTPTLAYRYTGYEL
+503 VTPTLAYRYTGYDLE
-517 DRGLAQQTRL
+517 RGLADDIRRQNL
-527 QALRDAGIDP
+527 IAAGIDL
-537 ATATPEQLLG
+537 ATATPDQLRG
-547 DTSPHRSMPIV
+547 NTSPSRSLPIGTI
-558 SLDAGMFFDRE
+558 DAGLFFDRE
-569 TEIGGKSFLHTLEP
+569 TTIGDTRFLHTLEP

-597 LPIFDTRDFTFSWG
+597 LPVFDTRDFTFSWG
-611 QLFRDSRYTG
+611 QLFRDSRYSG

-633 ALSTRFID
+633 AVSTRFID
-641 QDTGRERFSG
+641 QDTGKERFSG

-656 LYFDDSRVTLP
+656 LYFDDSRVTLNSSETP
-667 NQAAVVEQGKSAW
+667 VEQGKSAW
-680 IADANY
+680 IADTNY
-686 AINDRWNLGATYQW
+686 MINDRWTLGATYQW
-700 DPKLKRE
+700 DPKYKRE

-726 TYRYRVAPGA
+726 TYRSRLNPQA
-736 SANATKAERTLLE
+736 STTATRRDRTLLE
-749 QADLSFLYPI
+749 QADLSFLYPL

-771 SIQDKEPLE
+771 SIQDRAPLE

-793 VRALARRYVR
+793 VRAIARRYVR
-803 NREGEMNNSFQIEF
+803 NREGELNNSFQIEF